1 MRHAQVAAW
10 LVRYAP
16 ARLRAH
22 GGRTRGPASRDSLLG
37 VTNPTPDRWGDP
49 HCSPATATDP
59 PHRRRSLL
67 TGQAAASD
75 FRQSPSPVRDWAVR
89 RVRRRQQAAF
99 AAPHLVQVLHSS
111 ASPAGAGSR
120 GGGSRSAP
128 GARIGAT
135 TGRAGPQHGPTP
147 GELAVAAGAALSPR
161 TGTGS
166 AVRTTRRSSPGRS
179 LASGAAA
186 FAACS
191 GASRTAGARVRP
203 PPAAPAPPIDATGG
217 TSQSPCTRSTT
228 RTRWT
233 AWELP
238 APARPASTPAPGTS
252 THTHDPHAHTHNST
266 APARIS
272 STTSGASAAELG
284 AIARGKAAGGRF
296 LP

>member
-1 MRHAQVAAW
+1 M
-10 LVRYAP
+10 
-16 ARLRAH
+16 
-22 GGRTRGPASRDSLLG
+22 ASSASP
-37 VTNPTPDRWGDP
+37 NPTPDRWGGP
-49 HCSPATATDP
+49 HCGPATATDP

-75 FRQSPSPVRDWAVR
+75 FRQSPSPVRGWAVR

-99 AAPHLVQVLHSS
+99 AAPHLVQVPHSS

-179 LASGAAA
+179 LTSVAAT

-203 PPAAPAPPIDATGG
+203 PPAAPAPRSTRPAALR
-217 TSQSPCTRSTT
+217 SPHVRSTT
-228 RTRWT
+228 RMRWT
-233 AWELP
+233 AWEP
-238 APARPASTPAPGTS
+238 PSPARPASTAAPGTS
-252 THTHDPHAHTHNST
+252 THTHAPHAHTHNST

-272 STTSGASAAELG
+272 STTSEASAAELG
-284 AIARGKAAGGRF
+284 ATARGKAAGGRF